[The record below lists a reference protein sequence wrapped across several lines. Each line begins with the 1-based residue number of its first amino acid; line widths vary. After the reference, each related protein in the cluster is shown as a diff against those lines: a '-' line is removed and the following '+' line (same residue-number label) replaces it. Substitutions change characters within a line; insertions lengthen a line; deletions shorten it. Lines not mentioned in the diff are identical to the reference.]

1 MGKTRYSTIGK
12 TNLGRTTTGRAYLE
26 RQTTERDTTLEEY
39 AESFQLTLD
48 GYRLRRPDYTEVQEN
63 TKGGTVNKK
72 TIRDTIGI
80 EPYPTDKQLYFIAS
94 RLGPGIKITSR
105 TEASFIIDQMLKF
118 PNEVMD
124 CQRDAILEKR
134 GVTIPN
140 TQREAKILLMK
151 LSKEYNGKRSQS
163 DESTD
168 KQPIKEGID
177 QQPG

>member
-1 MGKTRYSTIGK
+1 MDETRHSTIGK
-12 TNLGRTTTGRAYLE
+12 TNLGKTTTGRAYLDG
-26 RQTTERDTTLEEY
+26 QTTQCDTTLDEY

-48 GYRLRRPDYTEVQEN
+48 GYRLPRPDYTEVQEN

-72 TIRDTIGI
+72 TIRDKIGL

-118 PNEVMD
+118 PDEVMD
-124 CQRDAILEKR
+124 CQRDAILEKQ
-134 GVTIPN
+134 GVKIPT

-163 DESTD
+163 DESTV
-168 KQPIKEGID
+168 KTTTKEGID
-177 QQPG
+177 